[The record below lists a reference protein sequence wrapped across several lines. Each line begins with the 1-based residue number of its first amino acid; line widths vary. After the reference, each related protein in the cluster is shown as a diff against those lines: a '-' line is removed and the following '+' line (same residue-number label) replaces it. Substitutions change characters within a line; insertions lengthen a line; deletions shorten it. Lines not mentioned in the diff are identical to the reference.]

1 MGAIFSKESDF
12 EDAVVAQLQR
22 YGWTE
27 VLTYADEDDLV
38 ENWAQI
44 LFDNNN
50 EPDILNNCPL
60 SAGEKTQLKQKISE
74 LRTPCALNEFINGGS
89 FLLRRDNPDDQL
101 HCGREVSLK
110 IYSRT
115 EIAAGKS
122 RYQIVRQPRF
132 KSTSE
137 HKDLMSTRRGDLLLL
152 INGMPVIHIELKR
165 SGVPVSQACNQ
176 IRRYSAESL
185 FRNNIFALIQVFVA
199 MTPEKTLYFANPG
212 PDAVFR
218 PEFFFQWADFNNEPI
233 TAWDDVIKSLLSI
246 PMAHTLIG
254 FYTVADKSTTTLK
267 VMRSYQ
273 YYAADAIAK
282 VVRETFPKLRHEEVD
297 HPQHG
302 GYIWH
307 TTGSGKTM
315 TSFKSAQLIAASGDA
330 DKVIFL
336 VDRIELGTQSLDE
349 YKHFALDSE
358 TVHGT
363 DHTSQLVRL
372 LLSSDRDDSLI
383 VTSIQKLSRLRL
395 PVTDSDEHGLNG
407 QQASQGQQGEQG
419 QLSQQGRPSFAD
431 GIGSFELSEKQ
442 ARAILEKR
450 IVIIVDECHRSTF
463 GQMNYQIRRTFPQ
476 AIFFGFTG
484 TPIHDENKKRD
495 LTTASLF
502 GNELHRYSIADG
514 IRDHNVLGFDPYRVS
529 IFRPED
535 LREKVALD
543 QAQAQD
549 RSEALADP
557 QKKRVYQYYLDR
569 DKVPNAGYYDE
580 VGYVK
585 GIEDFLHLSQ
595 YRTPEYQHAVV
606 SDILREFPRLSA
618 DHKFHAIFA
627 TSSIAEALEYYQLFR
642 EHRAE
647 LKVTCLFDAS
657 IDNDDAELS
666 IDKEQG
672 LVQLL
677 QDYNQRFETTFTVPE
692 FPAFKQDV
700 AARLA
705 HKKPH
710 IYVTPEQQLDLLIV
724 VDQMLTGFDSVWV
737 NTLYLDK
744 VLTYESVIQAFSR
757 TNRIFG
763 PDKPFGIIKY
773 YRQPFT
779 MERNINEAVKLYSG
793 DKPLGLL
800 VPKVEEHAC
809 RAQKCFHKIRELFFA
824 AQTGSQ
830 VAKQGE
836 KNTAS
841 TSDTTD
847 TANNAG
853 AGAGT
858 AVLGVDWSR
867 LPEDK
872 EKCAQFVKLFNALNR
887 NLQAAQI
894 QGLKW
899 EQLPKVSTKDGERLS
914 SPDQQSTSAVQDTG
928 DRAADSEFFL
938 GERIFVFLL
947 QRYKELARTVE
958 DNERQKRPDDV
969 PYDLESHIIS
979 IDTGKIDADY
989 MNSRFAKFYKR
1000 LLDKAEESQIA
1011 EARQELHQSF
1021 AYLSKEEQKAA
1032 YLFLSDIESGD
1043 VQCDPDKT
1051 FSDYITEYMQR
1062 DYDDNVHDFAEKLG
1076 LDEPK
1081 LRALLN
1087 QRLEPKRIDG
1097 DPLFKELKSNCNWV
1111 QAKVFLEQYEGR
1123 PLKPPKPKVTALIHK
1138 YLREF
1143 LLSDGELR
1151 LEAQDKS

>member
-1 MGAIFSKESDF
+1 MNIKS
-12 EDAVVAQLQR
+12 
-22 YGWTE
+22 Y
-27 VLTYADEDDLV
+27 
-38 ENWAQI
+38 I
-44 LFDNNN
+44 LG
-50 EPDILNNCPL
+50 L
-60 SAGEKTQLKQKISE
+60 SALSMVGLSACDTDNVRSIYENATAGITFLAEEQEESFSE
-74 LRTPCALNEFINGGS
+74 TATDLS
-89 FLLRRDNPDDQL
+89 FNVD
-101 HCGREVSLK
+101 V
-110 IYSRT
+110 
-115 EIAAGKS
+115 
-122 RYQIVRQPRF
+122 VRQNA
-132 KSTSE
+132 KGETTVNLISTCMKE
-137 HKDLMSTRRGDLLLL
+137 
-152 INGMPVIHIELKR
+152 
-165 SGVPVSQACNQ
+165 
-176 IRRYSAESL
+176 
-185 FRNNIFALIQVFVA
+185 
-199 MTPEKTLYFANPG
+199 
-212 PDAVFR
+212 
-218 PEFFFQWADFNNEPI
+218 NE
-233 TAWDDVIKSLLSI
+233 
-246 PMAHTLIG
+246 
-254 FYTVADKSTTTLK
+254 
-267 VMRSYQ
+267 
-273 YYAADAIAK
+273 
-282 VVRETFPKLRHEEVD
+282 
-297 HPQHG
+297 
-302 GYIWH
+302 
-307 TTGSGKTM
+307 SGKLEETTWNDNITVPSTVTFKDGETM

-336 VDRIELGTQSLDE
+336 VDRIELGTQSLTE
-349 YKHFALDSE
+349 YQHFALDNE

-363 DHTSQLVRL
+363 EHTGQLVHL
-372 LLSSDRDDSLI
+372 LLSPDRDDSLI

-395 PVTDSDEHGLNG
+395 PVADGDEHGLNS
-407 QQASQGQQGEQG
+407 QQDQQGQQVR
-419 QLSQQGRPSFAD
+419 SSFAD
-431 GIGSFELSEKQ
+431 GIGSFELNEKQ
-442 ARAILEKR
+442 KRSILEKR

-529 IFRPED
+529 IFRPEE

-580 VGYVK
+580 VGYIK
-585 GIEDFLHLSQ
+585 GIEDFLPLSQ

-606 SDILREFPRLSA
+606 SDILREFPRISA

-642 EHRAE
+642 EHCSE

-657 IDNDDAELS
+657 IDNDDAEQS

-672 LVQLL
+672 LVQLI
-677 QDYNQRFETTFTVPE
+677 QDYNQRFDTKFTVPTFPE
-692 FPAFKQDV
+692 FKRDV
-700 AARLA
+700 ANRLA
-705 HKKPH
+705 HKGTH
-710 IYVTPEQQLDLLIV
+710 IYVTPDQQLDLLIV

-809 RAQKCFHKIRELFFA
+809 RAQKFFHKIKELFA
-824 AQTGSQ
+824 AANRSPQGT
-830 VAKQGE
+830 KQDK

-841 TSDTTD
+841 TTGATD
-847 TANNAG
+847 NEG

-872 EKCAQFVKLFNALNR
+872 EKCAQFVKLFNGLNR

-899 EQLPKVSTKDGERLS
+899 EQLPKVSTEDGERLS
-914 SPDQQSTSAVQDTG
+914 SQDEQGTSAVQGTG
-928 DRAADSEFFL
+928 DRATDSELFL
-938 GERIFVFLL
+938 GERVFVFLL
-947 QRYKELARTVE
+947 QRYKELARKVDE
-958 DNERQKRPDDV
+958 NERQKRPEDV

-979 IDTGKIDADY
+979 IDTGKIDTDY
-989 MNSRFAKFYKR
+989 INSRFAKFYKR

-1021 AYLSKEEQKAA
+1021 AYLSEEKQKAA
-1032 YLFLSDIESGD
+1032 RLFLSDIDSGD
-1043 VQCDPDKT
+1043 VKCDPDKT

-1081 LRALLN
+1081 LRALLKL
-1087 QRLEPKRIDG
+1087 RLEPKRIDG
-1097 DPLFKELKSNCNWV
+1097 DPHFNELKSNCNWV
-1111 QAKVFLEQYEGR
+1111 QAKSFLEQYEGR
-1123 PLKPPKPKVTALIHK
+1123 ALIPPKPKVTALIHK

-1151 LEAQDKS
+1151 LETQDKP

>member
-1 MGAIFSKESDF
+1 MGVIFSKESDF

-27 VLTYADEDDLV
+27 VLTYVDEDDLV

-60 SAGEKTQLKQKISE
+60 SAGEKIQLKQKISE
-74 LRTPCALNEFINGGS
+74 LRTPCALNEFINGGC
-89 FLLRRDNPDDQL
+89 FLLRRDNPDDLL

-132 KSTSE
+132 ESTSE

-176 IRRYSAESL
+176 IMRYSSESM

-212 PDAVFR
+212 PDVDFR

-254 FYTVADKSTTTLK
+254 FYTVADKSTQTLK

-297 HPQHG
+297 HSQHG

-336 VDRIELGTQSLDE
+336 VDRIELGTQSLTE
-349 YKHFALDSE
+349 YQHFALDNE

-363 DHTSQLVRL
+363 EHTGQLVRL

-395 PVTDSDEHGLNG
+395 PVDDGNEQGLNS
-407 QQASQGQQGEQG
+407 QQGQQGR
-419 QLSQQGRPSFAD
+419 SYFAD
-431 GIGSFELSEKQ
+431 GIGSFELKEKQ

-557 QKKRVYQYYLDR
+557 QKKRLYQYYLDR
-569 DKVPNAGYYDE
+569 DKVPNAGYYDD

-585 GIEDFLHLSQ
+585 GIEDFLPLSQ

-606 SDILREFPRLSA
+606 SDILREFPRISA

-642 EHRAE
+642 EHCSE

-657 IDNDDAELS
+657 IDNDDAEQS

-672 LVQLL
+672 LVQLI
-677 QDYNQRFETTFTVPE
+677 QDYNQRFDTKFTVPTFPE
-692 FPAFKQDV
+692 FKRDV
-700 AARLA
+700 ANRLA
-705 HKKPH
+705 HKGTH
-710 IYVTPEQQLDLLIV
+710 IYVTPDQQLDLLIV

-809 RAQKCFHKIRELFFA
+809 RAQKFFHKIKELFA
-824 AQTGSQ
+824 AANQSSQ
-830 VAKQGE
+830 GTKQDK

-841 TSDTTD
+841 TSDTAD
-847 TANNAG
+847 TADNAG

-858 AVLGVDWSR
+858 AVLGVDWSH

-872 EKCAQFVKLFNALNR
+872 EKCAQFVKLFNGLNR

-899 EQLPKVSTKDGERLS
+899 EQLPKVSTEDGERL
-914 SPDQQSTSAVQDTG
+914 PPQDEQGISAAQGTG
-928 DRAADSEFFL
+928 DRATDSELFL
-938 GERIFVFLL
+938 GERVFVFLL
-947 QRYKELARTVE
+947 QRYKDLARKVDE
-958 DNERQKRPDDV
+958 NERQKRPDDV

-979 IDTGKIDADY
+979 IDTGKIDTDY

-1000 LLDKAEESQIA
+1000 LLDKAEESLIA
-1011 EARQELHQSF
+1011 VALQELHQSF
-1021 AYLSKEEQKAA
+1021 AYLSEEKQKAA
-1032 YLFLSDIESGD
+1032 SLFLSDIKSGD
-1043 VQCDPDKT
+1043 VQCDPDKN

-1081 LRALLN
+1081 LRALLKL
-1087 QRLEPKRIDG
+1087 RLEPKRIDG
-1097 DPLFKELKSNCNWV
+1097 EPLFKDLKSNCNWV
-1111 QAKVFLEQYEGR
+1111 QAKAFLEQYEGR
-1123 PLKPPKPKVTALIHK
+1123 TLIPPKPKVTALIHK

-1151 LEAQDKS
+1151 LETQDKP

>member
-27 VLTYADEDDLV
+27 VLTYVDEDDLV

-60 SAGEKTQLKQKISE
+60 SACEKTQLKQKISE

-132 KSTSE
+132 ESTLE

-176 IRRYSAESL
+176 IMRYSSESM

-212 PDAVFR
+212 PDVDFR

-254 FYTVADKSTTTLK
+254 FYTVADKSTQTLK

-336 VDRIELGTQSLDE
+336 VDRIALGTQSLAE
-349 YKHFALDSE
+349 YQHFALDNE

-363 DHTSQLVRL
+363 EHTGQLVRL

-395 PVTDSDEHGLNG
+395 PVDDGDEHGLNG
-407 QQASQGQQGEQG
+407 QQDQQGQQGR
-419 QLSQQGRPSFAD
+419 SSFAD
-431 GIGSFELSEKQ
+431 GIGSFELNEKQ

-557 QKKRVYQYYLDR
+557 QKKRLYQYYLDR

-585 GIEDFLHLSQ
+585 GIEDFLPLSQ

-618 DHKFHAIFA
+618 EHKFHAIFA
-627 TSSIAEALEYYQLFR
+627 TSSISEALEYYQLFR

-657 IDNDDAELS
+657 IDNDDAEQS

-692 FPAFKQDV
+692 FPAFKRDV

-809 RAQKCFHKIRELFFA
+809 RAQKFFHKIKELFA
-824 AQTGSQ
+824 AANQSSQ
-830 VAKQGE
+830 GTKQDK

-841 TSDTTD
+841 TSDTAD
-847 TANNAG
+847 TADNAG

-858 AVLGVDWSR
+858 AVLGVDWSH

-872 EKCAQFVKLFNALNR
+872 EKCAQFVKLFNGLNR

-899 EQLPKVSTKDGERLS
+899 EQLPKVSTEDGERL
-914 SPDQQSTSAVQDTG
+914 PPQDEQGISAAQGTG
-928 DRAADSEFFL
+928 DRATDSELFL
-938 GERIFVFLL
+938 GERVFVFLL
-947 QRYKELARTVE
+947 QRYKELARKVDE
-958 DNERQKRPDDV
+958 NERQKRPDDV

-979 IDTGKIDADY
+979 IDTGKIDTDY

-1081 LRALLN
+1081 LRALLKL
-1087 QRLEPKRIDG
+1087 RLEPKRIDG
-1097 DPLFKELKSNCNWV
+1097 DPLFKELKSNCNWG

-1123 PLKPPKPKVTALIHK
+1123 TLIPPKPKVTALIHK

-1143 LLSDGELR
+1143 LLSDGDLR